1 MRVLDPLRALLA
13 LVVAYVA
20 VSTLGFGIYLVVA
33 GVMGHSPWDEVA
45 VRDNIA
51 YQRVAMIL
59 PILNLA
65 VWTCA
70 ARWYFSGRRLRYP
83 AWPLGLTWLIVALL
97 LDYLVFVVPTHPLS
111 LDHASFYLEQGPWI
125 YLTYLAVAVSAF
137 LGRWWA
143 TAGTRRRV
151 DAVPDQ

>member
-1 MRVLDPLRALLA
+1 
-13 LVVAYVA
+13 
-20 VSTLGFGIYLVVA
+20 
-33 GVMGHSPWDEVA
+33 MGQSPWDEVA

-51 YQRVAMIL
+51 YQRVAVIL

-83 AWPLGLTWLIVALL
+83 AWPLGLAWLIVALL
-97 LDYLVFVVPTHPLS
+97 LDYLAFVVPTHPLS
-111 LDHASFYLEQGPWI
+111 LDHTSFYLEQGPWI

-137 LGRWWA
+137 LGRWWV
-143 TAGTRRRV
+143 TAGARHRV

>member
-1 MRVLDPLRALLA
+1 MRVLDPLRALLT

-20 VSTLGFGIYLVVA
+20 VSTLGFGIYLGVA
-33 GVMGHSPWDEVA
+33 AVMGQSPWDEVA

-51 YQRVAMIL
+51 YQRVAVIL

-83 AWPLGLTWLIVALL
+83 AWPLGLAWLIVALL
-97 LDYLVFVVPTHPLS
+97 LDYLAFVVPTHPLS
-111 LDHASFYLEQGPWI
+111 LDHTSFYLEQGPWI

-137 LGRWWA
+137 LGRWWV
-143 TAGTRRRV
+143 TAGARHRV